1 MKENLKIM
9 EMEEHFDA
17 MWKIL
22 AAILL
27 LGEIRFVED
36 GNGEAEMDS
45 NETANKGKEK
55 SNADYSA
62 TVVIIGFP

>member
-1 MKENLKIM
+1 M
-9 EMEEHFDA
+9 EMEEYFES
-17 MWKIL
+17 MWKVL

-45 NETANKGKEK
+45 NETANKGKE
-55 SNADYSA
+55 
-62 TVVIIGFP
+62 T